1 MLTQLQQLMM
11 LLPMPQIKAV
21 NTTCHTPPTPS
32 YTPHAARR
40 PPHAASRPPPAAH
53 CTPHPAHCT
62 LHNHQPLPTNL
73 QPPTFNPQ
81 VLHDSQLSVSA
92 AIGSIYHYPQAH
104 YQHCTTL
111 ISIST
116 SSSLCLISCMYQIG
130 VVDSTTN
137 IHQLNFPYYFNL
149 FSNSA
154 WNSFDLCQYLVLHTV
169 VFLC

>member
-21 NTTCHTPPTPS
+21 NTTCHTLHTALLPPHATRRPTPA
-32 YTPHAARR
+32 TRRPPPAARR
-40 PPHAASRPPPAAH
+40 PPPAACRPPPAAH

-92 AIGSIYHYPQAH
+92 AIGIYHYPDRLITSIVQH
-104 YQHCTTL
+104 SFPYQHPPLFVLLAACTR
-111 ISIST
+111 
-116 SSSLCLISCMYQIG
+116 
-130 VVDSTTN
+130 
-137 IHQLNFPYYFNL
+137 
-149 FSNSA
+149 
-154 WNSFDLCQYLVLHTV
+154 
-169 VFLC
+169 